1 MKLAQLKN
9 IRLLMSLRKPK
20 MNSDQYY
27 EGQPSCQIS
36 QLDSLFQLFLGK
48 KENGVFVEIGANDG
62 ISCSNT
68 WGLAKRGWTGFLVE
82 AIPEFVKQCELNH
95 LCHHNVSVWQVA
107 MGDEDGKEVTF
118 NIGGQLTTANQD
130 LSLEYQNIDWAK
142 SVVTSTQVKLTTQKL
157 DTFLVN
163 MRLQPGFDLLV
174 VDVEGYEAQVF
185 SGFTLSKWEPKMLIV
200 ELTDTHPNLRTNAKS
215 DAALSQ
221 QILSA
226 GYRIVY
232 KDCINTVFI
241 TESLWHDVFKS

>member
-1 MKLAQLKN
+1 MKLAQLRN
-9 IRLLMSLRKPK
+9 FRLHMSLRKPK
-20 MNSDQYY
+20 VNSDQYY

-36 QLDSLFQLFLGK
+36 QLDSLFQLFLGR

-82 AIPEFVKQCELNH
+82 AIPEFVKQCKLNH

-107 MGDEDGKEVTF
+107 VGDEDGKEVTF

-130 LSLEYQNIDWAK
+130 LSLEYQNIVWAK

-185 SGFTLSKWEPKMLIV
+185 SGFTLSKWLPKMLIV

-215 DAALSQ
+215 DATLSQ
-221 QILSA
+221 QILSV
-226 GYRIVY
+226 GYKIVY

-241 TESLWHDVFKS
+241 TESVWHDVFKS